1 MKVNKKTR
9 KSGVESRNQGK
20 EKRKYQQIKS
30 RKKDMWLK
38 TKKKKKIAAY
48 SEFNSFT
55 SCSVENQQGNARE
68 IQRAR

>member
-38 TKKKKKIAAY
+38 TKKKKRKLQRTPNSIA
-48 SEFNSFT
+48 SP
-55 SCSVENQQGNARE
+55 VVQ
-68 IQRAR
+68 